1 MKRFGLSPSGPAEPK
16 EHSARERTGHS
27 GPEPKEHSASERT
40 GRFGLIGHPVAGSFS
55 PKLFEAAYGGRY
67 PYDLLEGAEFSASW
81 QRFLDEY
88 DGINITAPFKQ
99 DAFRAVDALSDD
111 ARLCGAVNLA
121 VKTPAGIVGYNTD
134 VAGVVLAVRE
144 ALAGREAPGPA
155 GLASCESALGEAALG
170 QSADTGADAGATT
183 LASPDTQPVIP
194 GSPGTQPVIPGLTGN
209 LLKEALVVGCGGAG
223 RAAAVAALRLGCRV
237 TLANRTPS
245 RAAALADD
253 LNARLSPIATATS
266 IDTPA
271 GVTPIGTTP
280 IVTATSI
287 DTPAGATPIGTTP
300 IDTPASIDSPV
311 GTNPVGTSDIEP
323 AGAAGSRPV
332 CTWVPVEDLDTLSPD
347 LVIYTVP
354 GPMDGFPVFPEAIV
368 LEANYR
374 TPCLKGC
381 GRTYISGL
389 RWLLFQAVAGY
400 EIFTGETPDADAMF
414 RIFC

>member
-1 MKRFGLSPSGPAEPK
+1 M
-16 EHSARERTGHS
+16 
-27 GPEPKEHSASERT
+27 
-40 GRFGLIGHPVAGSFS
+40 
-55 PKLFEAAYGGRY
+55 
-67 PYDLLEGAEFSASW
+67 
-81 QRFLDEY
+81 
-88 DGINITAPFKQ
+88 
-99 DAFRAVDALSDD
+99 
-111 ARLCGAVNLA
+111 
-121 VKTPAGIVGYNTD
+121 
-134 VAGVVLAVRE
+134 
-144 ALAGREAPGPA
+144 
-155 GLASCESALGEAALG
+155 
-170 QSADTGADAGATT
+170 
-183 LASPDTQPVIP
+183 
-194 GSPGTQPVIPGLTGN
+194 TGN

-253 LNARLSPIATATS
+253 LNARLSPI
-266 IDTPA
+266 DT
-271 GVTPIGTTP
+271 V
-280 IVTATSI
+280 TSI

>member
-1 MKRFGLSPSGPAEPK
+1 MK
-16 EHSARERTGHS
+16 
-27 GPEPKEHSASERT
+27 
-40 GRFGLIGHPVAGSFS
+40 RFGLIGHPVAGSFS

-67 PYDLLEGAEFSASW
+67 PYDLIEGADFGASW

-88 DGINITAPFKQ
+88 DGINITAPFKEF
-99 DAFRAVDALSDD
+99 AFRAVDALSDD

-144 ALAGREAPGPA
+144 ALAG
-155 GLASCESALGEAALG
+155 
-170 QSADTGADAGATT
+170 
-183 LASPDTQPVIP
+183 LASPDPQPVIP
-194 GSPGTQPVIPGLTGN
+194 GSTGT

-245 RAAALADD
+245 RAAALADELGCD
-253 LNARLSPIATATS
+253 WIPAEGIAA
-266 IDTPA
+266 
-271 GVTPIGTTP
+271 
-280 IVTATSI
+280 
-287 DTPAGATPIGTTP
+287 
-300 IDTPASIDSPV
+300 
-311 GTNPVGTSDIEP
+311 
-323 AGAAGSRPV
+323 
-332 CTWVPVEDLDTLSPD
+332 LSPD

-354 GPMDGFPVFPEAIV
+354 GPMDGFPEFPEAII

-374 TPCLKGC
+374 TPCLE
-381 GRTYISGL
+381 GRGKAYISGR

-400 EIFTGETPDADAMF
+400 EIFTGETPDAGAMF

>member
-1 MKRFGLSPSGPAEPK
+1 MKRFGLSPSGPEPK
-16 EHSARERTGHS
+16 EHSASERTGHS
-27 GPEPKEHSASERT
+27 GPEPKKHPASERT

-67 PYDLLEGAEFSASW
+67 PYDLLEGAEFGASW

-144 ALAGREAPGPA
+144 ALAG
-155 GLASCESALGEAALG
+155 L
-170 QSADTGADAGATT
+170 D
-183 LASPDTQPVIP
+183 
-194 GSPGTQPVIPGLTGN
+194 TQPVIPGLTGN
-209 LLKEALVVGCGGAG
+209 PLKEALVVGCGGAG

-253 LNARLSPIATATS
+253 LNARLSPIDTATS

-271 GVTPIGTTP
+271 GVTPIGT
-280 IVTATSI
+280 S
-287 DTPAGATPIGTTP
+287 G
-300 IDTPASIDSPV
+300 
-311 GTNPVGTSDIEP
+311 IEP

-332 CTWVPVEDLDTLSPD
+332 CTWVPIEDLDTLAPD

-354 GPMDGFPVFPEAIV
+354 GPMDGFPEFPEAIV

-381 GRTYISGL
+381 GLTYISGL

>member
-1 MKRFGLSPSGPAEPK
+1 MK
-16 EHSARERTGHS
+16 
-27 GPEPKEHSASERT
+27 
-40 GRFGLIGHPVAGSFS
+40 RFGLIGHPVAGSFS

-67 PYDLLEGAEFSASW
+67 PYDLLEGAEFGASW

-134 VAGVVLAVRE
+134 VARVVLAVRE
-144 ALAGREAPGPA
+144 ALAASEASGPA
-155 GLASCESALGEAALG
+155 GLS
-170 QSADTGADAGATT
+170 
-183 LASPDTQPVIP
+183 SPDTLPVIP

-237 TLANRTPS
+237 TLANRTPT

-253 LNARLSPIATATS
+253 LNTRLSPIDTATS
-266 IDTPA
+266 ID
-271 GVTPIGTTP
+271 
-280 IVTATSI
+280 
-287 DTPAGATPIGTTP
+287 TPIGTTP

-311 GTNPVGTSDIEP
+311 GTTPIATPASTDTPAGTSGIEP

-332 CTWVPVEDLDTLSPD
+332 CTWVPVEDLPSLAPD

-354 GPMDGFPVFPEAIV
+354 GPMDGFPEFAKAIV

>member
-1 MKRFGLSPSGPAEPK
+1 MK
-16 EHSARERTGHS
+16 
-27 GPEPKEHSASERT
+27 
-40 GRFGLIGHPVAGSFS
+40 RFGLIGHPVAGSFS
-55 PKLFEAAYGGRY
+55 PKLFEAAYEGRY
-67 PYDLLEGAEFSASW
+67 PYDLLEGAEFGASW

-121 VKTPAGIVGYNTD
+121 VKTPAGLVGYNTD

-144 ALAGREAPGPA
+144 ACAQA
-155 GLASCESALGEAALG
+155 GLASPG
-170 QSADTGADAGATT
+170 
-183 LASPDTQPVIP
+183 PQPVIP
-194 GSPGTQPVIPGLTGN
+194 GSTGN

-245 RAAALADD
+245 RAAALAKD
-253 LNARLSPIATATS
+253 LGCDWI
-266 IDTPA
+266 PA
-271 GVTPIGTTP
+271 DGLP
-280 IVTATSI
+280 S
-287 DTPAGATPIGTTP
+287 
-300 IDTPASIDSPV
+300 
-311 GTNPVGTSDIEP
+311 
-323 AGAAGSRPV
+323 
-332 CTWVPVEDLDTLSPD
+332 LSPD

-354 GPMDGFPVFPEAIV
+354 GPMDGFPEFPEAVI

-374 TPCLKGC
+374 TPCLE
-381 GRTYISGL
+381 GRGKAYISGR

-400 EIFTGETPDADAMF
+400 EIFTGETPDAGAMF

>member
-1 MKRFGLSPSGPAEPK
+1 MKRFGLSPSGPEPK
-16 EHSARERTGHS
+16 EHSASERTGHS
-27 GPEPKEHSASERT
+27 GPEPKKHPASERT

-67 PYDLLEGAEFSASW
+67 PYDLLEGAEFGASW

-144 ALAGREAPGPA
+144 ALAG
-155 GLASCESALGEAALG
+155 L
-170 QSADTGADAGATT
+170 D
-183 LASPDTQPVIP
+183 
-194 GSPGTQPVIPGLTGN
+194 TQPVIPGLTGN
-209 LLKEALVVGCGGAG
+209 PLKEALVVGCGGAG

-245 RAAALADD
+245 RAAALA
-253 LNARLSPIATATS
+253 
-266 IDTPA
+266 
-271 GVTPIGTTP
+271 
-280 IVTATSI
+280 
-287 DTPAGATPIGTTP
+287 
-300 IDTPASIDSPV
+300 
-311 GTNPVGTSDIEP
+311 
-323 AGAAGSRPV
+323 
-332 CTWVPVEDLDTLSPD
+332 EDLCCDWIPADGLPSLSPD

-354 GPMDGFPVFPEAIV
+354 GPMDGFPEFPEAIV

-381 GRTYISGL
+381 GLTYISGL